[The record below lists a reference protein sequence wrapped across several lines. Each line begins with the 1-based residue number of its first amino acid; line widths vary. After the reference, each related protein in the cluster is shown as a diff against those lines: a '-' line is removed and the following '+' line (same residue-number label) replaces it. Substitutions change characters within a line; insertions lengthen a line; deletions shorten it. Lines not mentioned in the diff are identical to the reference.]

1 MNKKKIKKVR
11 YYWNELVEL
20 SFRANLLGEE
30 LIKGVE
36 EPEEPINEEFIAS
49 QREIDLA
56 EELLSAIASN
66 LQLLTEALKLN
77 LKLHPFSDLDIHPYI
92 YTLMDEDLYFDEY
105 LDEGLE
111 DEGLE
116 DEGLEEFEEK

>member
-1 MNKKKIKKVR
+1 MNIKKIKKIR

-116 DEGLEEFEEK
+116 EFEEK